1 MKGVHERITWYH
13 DKSDGGEPIMVVAA
27 VVVVT
32 VVEATVVEAAELE
45 EVEEAALAMHI
56 TLYMTSS

>member
-1 MKGVHERITWYH
+1 MKGLHGTMTKAMEV
-13 DKSDGGEPIMVVAA
+13 IMV